1 MKKRTANSRVC
12 RAPSKKSAAKNFL
25 PCGFCLPCIP
35 YKMHGK
41 VSLCRAP
48 DEKLTAMIFTHGKNE
63 FSP

>member
-1 MKKRTANSRVC
+1 
-12 RAPSKKSAAKNFL
+12 
-25 PCGFCLPCIP
+25 
-35 YKMHGK
+35 MHGK